1 MKNDILK
8 WLKQA
13 EADLRTAKHSF
24 ESGDYYAAA
33 FWCQQTVEKALKYVV
48 LTKGKEII
56 RTHDVI
62 YLGKKA
68 EMPDDLLEKIKPL
81 LAVAIESRYG
91 DILEEMPFEKFN
103 QENTESF
110 MTIANEALKWIQEI

>member
-1 MKNDILK
+1 M
-8 WLKQA
+8 
-13 EADLRTAKHSF
+13 
-24 ESGDYYAAA
+24 
-33 FWCQQTVEKALKYVV
+33 KYVI
-48 LTKGKEII
+48 LAKGKEII

-68 EMPDDLLEKIKPL
+68 EIPDDLLEKIKPL

-91 DILEEMPFEKFN
+91 DILEKMPFEKFT

-110 MTIANEALKWIQEI
+110 IIIANEVLKWIQEI

>member
-8 WLKQA
+8 WLRQA
-13 EADLRTAKHSF
+13 EADSRTAKHSF
-24 ESGDYYAAA
+24 ESEDYYAAA
-33 FWCQQTVEKALKYVV
+33 FWCQQTVEKALKYVI

-68 EMPDDLLEKIKPL
+68 EIPDALLEKIKPL

-91 DILEEMPFEKFN
+91 DILEKMPFEKFT
-103 QENTESF
+103 QGNTESF
-110 MTIANEALKWIQEI
+110 IIIANEVLKWIQEI

>member
-1 MKNDILK
+1 
-8 WLKQA
+8 
-13 EADLRTAKHSF
+13 
-24 ESGDYYAAA
+24 
-33 FWCQQTVEKALKYVV
+33 LKYVI
-48 LTKGKEII
+48 LAKGKEII

-68 EMPDDLLEKIKPL
+68 EIPDALLEKTKPL
-81 LAVAIESRYG
+81 LAVAIEARYG

-110 MTIANEALKWIQEI
+110 IIIANEVLKWIQEI